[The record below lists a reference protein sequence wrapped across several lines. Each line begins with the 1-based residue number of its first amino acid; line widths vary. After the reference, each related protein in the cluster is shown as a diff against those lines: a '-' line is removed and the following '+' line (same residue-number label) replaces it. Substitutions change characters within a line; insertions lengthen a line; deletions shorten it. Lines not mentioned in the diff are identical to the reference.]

1 MGGAHSVDQ
10 MSFEELIHTLA
21 MFEQDREPSDVDR
34 AIQRS
39 TVERRLMTILSA
51 GRAVDERRQAVRVPG
66 HVPVRLLIEGAELK
80 AEVRDLGEG
89 GVGVRSRFAP
99 PEGATLDIELR
110 PKMVQALVH
119 PPRAQ
124 AVVAWVRPAG
134 EAGYDVGLS
143 FIGHDEGHRRRMRRL
158 VLELLRRLPP
168 PT

>member
-1 MGGAHSVDQ
+1 MGAYHGVDE

-39 TVERRLMTILSA
+39 AVERRLMVMLSA
-51 GRAVDERRQAVRVPG
+51 GRPVDERRTAVRVPG
-66 HVPVRLLIEGAELK
+66 HVPVRLLFAGEELK

-89 GVGVRSRFAP
+89 GVGVRSKFAP
-99 PEGATLDIELR
+99 PEGATVDIELR
-110 PKMVQALVH
+110 PKKIQALVH

-124 AVVAWVRPAG
+124 AVVAWVRPIP
-134 EAGYDVGLS
+134 EHGYDIGLS
-143 FIGHDEGHRRRMRRL
+143 FVGHDEGHQRRMRRL

-168 PT
+168 PH